1 MLPDCRPVSYGVLY
15 EKPDKMAAGGLSL
28 KFIVNLMDIY
38 CNLNGAAALWPSIV
52 MTPIVNPDDAHL
64 PCHRSQLSRQEPRS
78 SRPGLRFRAGG
89 SAPMRLAT
97 VGRFRGAAT
106 PRAQAGRS

>member
-15 EKPDKMAAGGLSL
+15 EKPDKMAAGGLS
-28 KFIVNLMDIY
+28 IVNFMDIY
-38 CNLNGAAALWPSIV
+38 CNLDGAAALWLSIV

-78 SRPGLRFRAGG
+78 SRPGFRFRAGG